1 MFYKKIGMSLLA
13 AAVAAALAA
22 CSSLPIESA
31 LKEFGFAQ
39 KEETSSSEAAS
50 PSSEPAP
57 SSGES
62 APASSS
68 GSGSIKKEP
77 PSQEDSAQ
85 NDKTALSLFG
95 AEDGN
100 LGWKN
105 GELLYTADWD
115 YLYLSGEDAA
125 AYPALAGALDALNQQ
140 AAGSGV
146 LWSEKLEEIM
156 GERSR
161 DEELNDLCGRY
172 TQQNVIRRADQTVL
186 SILHYME
193 LDTIYNFKSVLLGTT
208 NLDPATGKELA
219 LADVFTDPDVLPALL
234 AEQCQKD
241 GLDIGGQ
248 LEEYFADCIARG
260 DFRWVVGYQNVAFD
274 FPVPELPPDIFYA
287 GSFLPVSLW
296 YHDAPD
302 QFREKFRSPPDQYV
316 IKVDPQRALKVD
328 LDSRDGR
335 KDWICYGS
343 SPGWL
348 VIGVNDQWY
357 SPLPDEEIE
366 FYGTFELYFVHLADG
381 KNLLYMNEL
390 SDNAY
395 YTLLVCSLEDM
406 CLLENLG
413 GMGFYEEFT
422 EDGEKRRAV
431 FTDPSSFTMYTLLEM
446 LGTMWGTCEYQVDPS
461 TGLPAVKQPYFD
473 LLNDNTLTTKIPV
486 EAAALPEEKWGSI
499 PAGTQLSFLRT
510 DCQSY
515 VDMGT
520 EDGNEYRIF
529 VDSSQWP
536 ATVNGIPTDEC
547 FEGMLFTG

>member
-1 MFYKKIGMSLLA
+1 MLYKRIGAGLLA
-13 AAVAAALAA
+13 AAMAVSLTACGFLSIPSAVQELLSSGKEISGSLAPA
-22 CSSLPIESA
+22 SDA
-31 LKEFGFAQ
+31 GDNAGKE
-39 KEETSSSEAAS
+39 TPAS
-50 PSSEPAP
+50 QEDAGSEPAAEKTP
-57 SSGES
+57 
-62 APASSS
+62 APH
-68 GSGSIKKEP
+68 
-77 PSQEDSAQ
+77 QENKDQ
-85 NDKTALSLFG
+85 KDGKPLSLFW
-95 AEDGN
+95 AEDGDQ
-100 LGWKN
+100 GWKD
-105 GELLYTADWD
+105 GELLYTAAWD
-115 YLYLSGEDAA
+115 YLYLSDEDAA

-406 CLLENLG
+406 CIHRGRREKTGGVYRSLLL
-413 GMGFYEEFT
+413 YH
-422 EDGEKRRAV
+422 V
-431 FTDPSSFTMYTLLEM
+431 Y
-446 LGTMWGTCEYQVDPS
+446 
-461 TGLPAVKQPYFD
+461 
-473 LLNDNTLTTKIPV
+473 
-486 EAAALPEEKWGSI
+486 
-499 PAGTQLSFLRT
+499 PAGNAGDHVGDLRIPGGSFHRAARGQTALLRSAQRQHPDHQNPGGSRRPSGRKVGIDPGGDT
-510 DCQSY
+510 VILPSY
-515 VDMGT
+515 RLPKLCGYG
-520 EDGNEYRIF
+520 DGGRKR
-529 VDSSQWP
+529 VPDLR
-536 ATVNGIPTDEC
+536 G
-547 FEGMLFTG
+547 